1 MKITL
6 IDHTHDPENA
16 IGRHAAIC
24 YDAKTDR
31 DSNVKRARHCK
42 DKGHLATLRFAY
54 ATFHIEG
61 ISRVCSHQL
70 VRIAHAGILQ
80 ESQRYVEQSHVKYVI
95 PESIENTSDALQAIW
110 HSALVQCEI
119 VYLAALEAGI
129 KKEDARYILPQSC
142 TTKINLSMNFQ
153 GWRDFLKN
161 RTSKS
166 AQWEIRA
173 VALEIERHLS
183 EIAPGIF
190 GAES

>member
-1 MKITL
+1 MKVTL
-6 IDHTHDPENA
+6 VDYTQDPENA

-24 YDAKTDR
+24 YSAKTDR
-31 DSNVKRARHCK
+31 ESNIKRARHCK

-54 ATFHIEG
+54 ATFHVEG

-80 ESQRYVEQSHVKYVI
+80 ESQRYVEQS
-95 PESIENTSDALQAIW
+95 SIEYVRPPALLLMPNHFQSLWDEHLKSSDWLYLTAIK
-110 HSALVQCEI
+110 L
-119 VYLAALEAGI
+119 GM

-142 TTKINLSMNFQ
+142 ATKINLCLNFQ

-173 VALEIERHLS
+173 LAIEIERQLA
-183 EIAPGIF
+183 EIAPGVF
-190 GAES
+190 GNV